1 MTSSAPEPLRVES
14 IRVRADRIEIKV
26 CVRYEGYAYTN
37 TALMQ
42 RVLKDHPSLAL
53 HACRN
58 HKGTLFSDVMYDTSV
73 PHLLEHMVVD
83 GQTRAA
89 RDEQRIFTG
98 TTQWDAHDRLKAHVV
113 VSYEDDLVAL
123 RVLNE
128 CVTYLNEILSELR
141 G

>member
-1 MTSSAPEPLRVES
+1 MAPSTPEPLRVKS
-14 IRVRADRIEIKV
+14 IRVRADRIEIQVGVQSEK
-26 CVRYEGYAYTN
+26 YAYTDK
-37 TALMQ
+37 ALMQ
-42 RVLKDHPSLAL
+42 RVLENYPSLAL

-58 HKGTLFSDVMYDTSV
+58 HKGTLFSDVMNNTAV

-83 GQTRAA
+83 GQTRAT

-98 TTQWDAHDRLKAHVV
+98 TTQWDAHDLLKAHVA

-123 RVLNE
+123 RVLSE
-128 CVTYLNEILSELR
+128 CVSYLNEILSELR

>member
-1 MTSSAPEPLRVES
+1 MTPNAPEPLRVES
-14 IRVRADRIEIKV
+14 IRVRADRIEIQV
-26 CVRYEGYAYTN
+26 GVQSERHAYTDA
-37 TALMQ
+37 ALMK

-58 HKGTLFSDVMYDTSV
+58 HKGTLFSDVMNNTAV

-89 RDEQRIFTG
+89 RDEQRVFTG
-98 TTQWDAHDRLKAHVV
+98 TTQWDAHDLLKAHVV

-123 RVLNE
+123 RVLSE
-128 CVTYLNEILSELR
+128 CVSYLNEILSELR

>member
-1 MTSSAPEPLRVES
+1 MAPNTPEPLRVGS
-14 IRVRADRIEIKV
+14 IRVRADRIEIQVGVQSEK
-26 CVRYEGYAYTN
+26 YAYTDK
-37 TALMQ
+37 ALMQ
-42 RVLKDHPSLAL
+42 RVLENYPSLAL

-58 HKGTLFSDVMYDTSV
+58 HKGTLFSDVMNDTSI

-98 TTQWDAHDRLKAHVV
+98 TTQWDTRDRLKAHVV

-128 CVTYLNEILSELR
+128 CVSYLNEILSELR

>member
-1 MTSSAPEPLRVES
+1 MASSTPEPLRVGS
-14 IRVRADRIEIKV
+14 IRVRADRIEIQVGVQSEK
-26 CVRYEGYAYTN
+26 YAYTDK
-37 TALMQ
+37 ALMQ
-42 RVLKDHPSLAL
+42 RVLENYPSLAL

-58 HKGTLFSDVMYDTSV
+58 HKGTLFSDVMNDTSI

-98 TTQWDAHDRLKAHVV
+98 TTQWDTRDRLKAHVV

-128 CVTYLNEILSELR
+128 CVSYLNEILSELR

>member
-1 MTSSAPEPLRVES
+1 MALNTPEPLRVGS
-14 IRVRADRIEIKV
+14 IRVRADRIEIQVGVQSEK
-26 CVRYEGYAYTN
+26 YAYTDK
-37 TALMQ
+37 ALMQ
-42 RVLKDHPSLAL
+42 RVLENYPSLAL

-58 HKGTLFSDVMYDTSV
+58 HKGTLFSDVMNDTSI

-98 TTQWDAHDRLKAHVV
+98 TTQWDTRDRLKAHVV

-128 CVTYLNEILSELR
+128 CVSYLNEILSELR

>member
-1 MTSSAPEPLRVES
+1 MAPSTPEPLRVGS
-14 IRVRADRIEIKV
+14 IRVRADRIEIQV
-26 CVRYEGYAYTN
+26 GVRSEKYAYTDK
-37 TALMQ
+37 ALMQ
-42 RVLKDHPSLAL
+42 RVLENYPSLAL

-58 HKGTLFSDVMYDTSV
+58 HKGTLFSDVMNDTSI

-98 TTQWDAHDRLKAHVV
+98 TTQWDTRDRLKAHVV

-128 CVTYLNEILSELR
+128 CVSYLNEILSELR

>member
-1 MTSSAPEPLRVES
+1 MAPNTPEPLRVGS
-14 IRVRADRIEIKV
+14 IRVRADRIEIQVGVQSEK
-26 CVRYEGYAYTN
+26 YAYTDK
-37 TALMQ
+37 ALMQ
-42 RVLKDHPSLAL
+42 RILENYPSLAL

-58 HKGTLFSDVMYDTSV
+58 HKGTLFSDVMNDTSI

-98 TTQWDAHDRLKAHVV
+98 TTQWDTRDHLKANVV

-128 CVTYLNEILSELR
+128 CVSHLNEILSELR